1 MKRFGRF
8 LELLNRTAGAGA
20 VADQL
25 SASEW
30 AELRDEAQVAAA
42 EMSRDPMDWMP
53 GAGDPRASSEASP
66 EDHAMFLYDGIR
78 VALHA
83 LRVSADDTK
92 ARNYV
97 EFAFVGL
104 SLPFDRAA
112 ITLIRPGGKAPHEC
126 VAEQIALNEKLK
138 ERILELE
145 KLEKAVAEEDNTFI
159 AELAA
164 RLRVDEH
171 H

>member
-8 LELLNRTAGAGA
+8 LELLNRTAGSGA

-30 AELRDEAQVAAA
+30 AELRDEAAEAVAA
-42 EMSRDPMDWMP
+42 MSRDPMEDMP
-53 GAGDPRASSEASP
+53 TTSDPRASSEATP
-66 EDHAMFLYDGIR
+66 EEHAMFLYDGIR
-78 VALHA
+78 VALHS
-83 LRVSADDTK
+83 LRVAADETK

-97 EFAFVGL
+97 EFCFVGL
-104 SLPFDRAA
+104 TLPFERAA

-126 VAEQIALNEKLK
+126 VAEQLALNELLK
-138 ERILELE
+138 ARIAELE
-145 KLEKAVAEEDNTFI
+145 KHLRAEDG
-159 AELAA
+159 
-164 RLRVDEH
+164 EH